1 MNKNNPAEIYIER
14 TIEAEIRPF
23 INRREVISLV
33 GSRQSGKTTFLNHL
47 QKELLKED
55 KKTVYITFENI
66 QSRQLFENPEEFK
79 SYYQDYDVLIIDEF
93 HYAKE
98 GGQKLKYLYDITDK
112 KYIIS
117 GSSSLELTFKT
128 GRYMVGRIATFKLLP
143 FSFEEFLSAS
153 DKPLSNL
160 FKLEK
165 PLSKVIESSF
175 LKNLETYL
183 IYGGYPAVVLAKSNI
198 EKEKILEGIV
208 DNYLLRDIKD
218 LLSLI
223 TEEELIKLIKL
234 LAGQIGNLINYNE
247 LSTLSG
253 LKYKQLLNHLEILKK
268 TYIIDLIRPYSTNRR
283 TELVKNPK
291 VYFSDLGFRN
301 YILGDFRSFDKRQD
315 FGSMIKDYIYTKLT
329 NNQTI
334 ISRVNF
340 WRTKSGAEV
349 DFIIEKEGK
358 VVPIE
363 VKYSSTPVVGKSLYS
378 FINKYKPN
386 ITYIVTKDV
395 EKSIRIDKTEVFFI
409 PAYKFSLDP
418 LL

>member
-1 MNKNNPAEIYIER
+1 MNNNNPAKIYIER

-47 QKELLKED
+47 QKKLLKKN
-55 KKTVYITFENI
+55 KKAVYITFENT

-79 SYYQDYDVLIIDEF
+79 IYYQDYDVLIIDEF

-98 GGQKLKYLYDITDK
+98 GGQKLKYLYDTTDK

-128 GRYMVGRIATFKLLP
+128 GKYMVGRMITFNLLP
-143 FSFEEFLSAS
+143 FSFEEFLLAS
-153 DKPLSNL
+153 NKSLFNL
-160 FKLEK
+160 FLLKK
-165 PLSKVIESSF
+165 PFSKVTEGSF
-175 LKNLETYL
+175 LKNFETYL

-218 LLSLI
+218 LLTLT
-223 TEEELIKLIKL
+223 TEDELIILMKL

-253 LKYKQLLNHLEILKK
+253 LKYKQLLKHLEILKK
-268 TYIIDLIRPYSTNRR
+268 TYVVDLIRPYSTNRR

-291 VYFSDLGFRN
+291 VYFSDSGFRN
-301 YILGDFRSFDKRQD
+301 CILRDFRSFDKRQD
-315 FGSMIKDYIYTKLT
+315 FGSVIENYIYTKLT

-358 VVPIE
+358 VIPIE
-363 VKYSSTPVVGKSLYS
+363 VKYSSTPAVGKSLHS

-386 ITYIVTKDV
+386 MVYVVTKDV
-395 EKSIRIDKTEVFFI
+395 KKNIKIDKTKVFFI
-409 PAYKFSLDP
+409 PAYRFSLETI
-418 LL
+418 